1 MVSACPW
8 KADKTILPVKILDI
22 MKKIL
27 KLFLLLTLLT
37 VGGIAVFVYSTDKQ
51 VVVLKDGSLEMVD
64 EIWESGNSIF
74 YEKDSD
80 IFLLD
85 QDEIKSYG
93 KLNMGHIFQGVT
105 GYFIK
110 RFEKTENSFNRFLNK
125 NNISPGLSSMQY
137 IFLLGLLLFLLIFL
151 FSRRLI
157 KTRRARAARVEETV
171 PEPEVKEGV
180 PTRIDVVGFF
190 LNLFKQQI
198 GADPDAPVEY
208 VQLMSKNSGPNHI
221 YELRVKHMEDWAKR
235 RMTIGP
241 LGEES
246 GSKSKCYYVIYD
258 VHMVVKIPAKPVTDF
273 EQYIESIKKETH
285 IVNKLI
291 PKECIIPKVS
301 VILGMIHSF
310 QHSDDLPP
318 DRLEEKY
325 INWMRKNPAYQNYL
339 KLNGS
344 FVYIMDLSKYYFLS
358 NIIDELHDIK
368 HLIARE
374 ITENAEIIWEPTKF
388 KGRYGTENDAIF
400 EIRDVY
406 NRSAVNVRRLMDRA
420 GITTTV
426 SDYQIQSW
434 FIVHLADGLI
444 SANGSGYPE
453 AFIDDVNRLFK
464 KTMRDHANVVAVYRK
479 TIKDY
484 IYMSSFEQNKA
495 QMAAI
500 TTNLLDVLAWFRKK
514 RVSMRDLKP
523 DNLFVAGD
531 PARYPLFLRSVEQFS
546 LGIID
551 VETAVDFEKS
561 KYTKTKQPLLGGTP
575 FYATPSHF
583 IKNDIL
589 SQKFGNLGKIL
600 HLQDWHATLVMIYK
614 VITGELLFNQTAKLF
629 VELRN
634 MMIQAN
640 QPDAGK
646 GEIFEEASRMFWH
659 SAVTEFQVKT
669 AETKK
674 ALNSVVITLP
684 EYVKHMFDKV
694 LIKERKSIARSIKNC
709 VDTQHIFEKDQ
720 IREVLLK
727 ASHSKTCQ
735 LKADLESKAKD
746 AENPTSPRTEA
757 IALLHKLA
765 DLKAQF
771 GQHAY
776 MQKLLAQPEIKLSAY
791 DILTFMFNVMLH
803 NMYRSE
809 WKPLFAE
816 AVIECEMP
824 NEETIIEDA
833 I

>member
-1 MVSACPW
+1 
-8 KADKTILPVKILDI
+8 
-22 MKKIL
+22 MKKFF
-27 KLFLLLTLLT
+27 KLFMITVLLT
-37 VGGIAVFVYSTDKQ
+37 VGGAALFVFSTDKK
-51 VVVLKDGSLEMVD
+51 VVVLKDGTIKTVD

-74 YEKDSD
+74 YEIDSE
-80 IFLLD
+80 IFLLNHN
-85 QDEIKSYG
+85 EIKRYG
-93 KLNMGHIFQGVT
+93 KRHIGHIFQEAIHSIINYLDELET
-105 GYFIK
+105 K
-110 RFEKTENSFNRFLNK
+110 LNRFFSK
-125 NNISPGLSSMQY
+125 NNISVELNLTQY
-137 IFLLGLLLFLLIFL
+137 IFLVGLLVFLLIIL
-151 FSRRLI
+151 LSRRFVKKKLEPPEH
-157 KTRRARAARVEETV
+157 AAEVKETV
-171 PEPEVKEGV
+171 APPEVKDEV

-198 GADPDAPVEY
+198 GADPDAPVEF
-208 VQLMSKNSGPNHI
+208 VPLMSKNSGPNHI

-258 VHMVVKIPAKPVTDF
+258 VHMVVKIPSKPVTNF
-273 EQYIESIKKETH
+273 EQYIESIKKEVH

-310 QHSDDLPP
+310 PYSDDIPP

-325 INWMRKNPAYQNYL
+325 INWMRRSPEYQDYL
-339 KLNGS
+339 KINNT

-358 NIIDELHDIK
+358 HILDELHDVK

-374 ITENAEIIWEPTKF
+374 ITENAAIIWDPAKF

-406 NRSAVNVRRLMDRA
+406 NRCAVNVRRLVERA

-434 FIVHLADGLI
+434 FIVHLADGQI
-444 SANGSGYPE
+444 SANGGGYP
-453 AFIDDVNRLFK
+453 ANFIHDLNRLFK
-464 KTMRDHANVVAVYRK
+464 KTMHDNSNVLDVYRK

-495 QMAAI
+495 QMAAMI
-500 TTNLLDVLAWFRKK
+500 TNLLDILAWFRKK

-531 PARYPLFLRSVEQFS
+531 PARYPLFLRSSREFS

-561 KYTKTKQPLLGGTP
+561 KYTQTKQPLLGGTP

-589 SQKFGNLGKIL
+589 RSTFGNLGKVL
-600 HLQDWHATLVMIYK
+600 HLQDWHATLVMVYK
-614 VITGELLFNQTAKLF
+614 VITGELLFDQTAKLF
-629 VELRN
+629 GDLRH

-640 QPDAGK
+640 HPDSRDSD
-646 GEIFEEASRMFWH
+646 IFEDASRMFWH
-659 SAVTEFQVKT
+659 SAVVEFQVKT
-669 AETKK
+669 EESKK
-674 ALNSVVITLP
+674 ALKSVVVALP
-684 EYVKHMFDKV
+684 ESVKYMFGKV
-694 LIKERKSIARSIKNC
+694 LIKERKSLAWSIKRC
-709 VDTQHIFEKDQ
+709 VDAQNIFEKDQ
-720 IREVLLK
+720 IRELLLR
-727 ASHSKTCQ
+727 ASHSKICQ
-735 LKADLESKAKD
+735 FKADLESKARNS
-746 AENPTSPRTEA
+746 ENPTGPRTEA
-757 IALLHKLA
+757 ITFLHKLA

-776 MQKLLAQPEIKLSAY
+776 MQKLLSQPEARLSAH
-791 DILTFMFNVMLH
+791 DILTFMFNVMLN

-809 WKPLFAE
+809 WKPLFGE
-816 AVIECEMP
+816 AVIACEMP
-824 NEETIIEDA
+824 DEETIIEDT
-833 I
+833 ISSP

>member
-1 MVSACPW
+1 
-8 KADKTILPVKILDI
+8 
-22 MKKIL
+22 MKKFF
-27 KLFLLLTLLT
+27 KLFAIMVLLA
-37 VGGIAVFVYSTDKQ
+37 VGGAAVFVFSTDKQ
-51 VVVLKDGSLEMVD
+51 VVVLTDGTIKMVD
-64 EIWESGNSIF
+64 KTGERGNLIF
-74 YEKDSD
+74 YE
-80 IFLLD
+80 LD
-85 QDEIKSYG
+85 GETFWLNQDEIKSYG
-93 KLNMGHIFQGVT
+93 KRNIGHIFQEAT
-105 GYFIK
+105 SYIIK
-110 RFEKTENSFNRFLNK
+110 NFEEMVPELSRFFNK
-125 NNISPGLSSMQY
+125 SHISVGFSLTQY
-137 IFLLGLLLFLLIFL
+137 IFLLGLLLFLLIIL
-151 FSRRLI
+151 FSRRSV
-157 KTRRARAARVEETV
+157 KKKPNPAA
-171 PEPEVKEGV
+171 EVKDTVAPQEV
-180 PTRIDVVGFF
+180 KDEIPTRIDVVGFF

-198 GADPDAPVEY
+198 GADPDAQAEY
-208 VQLMSKNSGPNHI
+208 VPLMSKNSGPNHI

-258 VHMVVKIPAKPVTDF
+258 VHMVVKIPSKPVTDF
-273 EQYIESIKKETH
+273 EQYIESIKKEVH

-301 VILGMIHSF
+301 VALGMIHSF
-310 QHSDDLPP
+310 PYSEDIPSDQ
-318 DRLEEKY
+318 LEEKY
-325 INWMRKNPAYQNYL
+325 INWMRKSPEYQNYL
-339 KLNGS
+339 KINS
-344 FVYIMDLSKYYFLS
+344 TFVYLMDLSKYYFLS
-358 NIIDELHDIK
+358 HILDELHDIK

-374 ITENAEIIWEPTKF
+374 ITEHAEIIWEPTKF
-388 KGRYGTENDAIF
+388 KGRYGSENDAIF

-406 NRSAVNVRRLMDRA
+406 NRSAVTVRRLVERD

-426 SDYQIQSW
+426 SDFQIQSW
-434 FIVHLADGLI
+434 FIAHLADGQI

-453 AFIDDVNRLFK
+453 NFIYDLNRIFK
-464 KTMRDHANVVAVYRK
+464 KIMHDNSKVMEVYRK

-484 IYMSSFEQNKA
+484 IYMSFFEQNKA

-500 TTNLLDVLAWFRKK
+500 TTNLLDVLSWFRKK

-531 PARYPLFLRSVEQFS
+531 PARYPLFLRSAQEFS

-589 SQKFGNLGKIL
+589 MRKFGNLGKVL

-614 VITGELLFNQTAKLF
+614 VITGELLFDQTAKLF
-629 VELRN
+629 GDLRS

-640 QPDAGK
+640 QPDNYES
-646 GEIFEEASRMFWH
+646 EIFEDASRMFWH
-659 SAVTEFQVKT
+659 SAVVEFQVKT
-669 AETKK
+669 EESEK
-674 ALNSVVITLP
+674 ALKSVVVALP
-684 EYVKHMFDKV
+684 ETVQHMFGKV
-694 LIKERKSIARSIKNC
+694 LIKERKSIARSIKQC
-709 VDTQHIFEKDQ
+709 VDTQNIFVKDQ
-720 IREVLLK
+720 IRELLLK

-735 LKADLESKAKD
+735 FKADLESKARNS
-746 AENPTSPRTEA
+746 ENATGTRTEA
-757 IALLHKLA
+757 VAFLHKLA

-776 MQKLLAQPEIKLSAY
+776 MQKLLIQPEAKLSAY
-791 DILTFMFNVMLH
+791 DILSFMFNVVLN

-809 WKPLFAE
+809 WKPLFGE
-816 AVIECEMP
+816 AVIACEMP
-824 NEETIIEDA
+824 DEETLIEDT